1 MLFVH
6 RVTTPFISAWD
17 FYGIQHEKLATIRI
31 SFLLRLIVVDVEP
44 FLEIWSSVF
53 SSEDWEIRYRRS
65 LDPLNLFVDASPR
78 FDGTLRLFRM
88 ILDVN
93 HPAFQIEDRQW
104 RPSVIE
110 IFNHYFSC
118 IWKDPT
124 VSLLRFWGPLAFLIG
139 SHL

>member
-1 MLFVH
+1 MVKSLLIR
-6 RVTTPFISAWD
+6 RVGNQVQRTVSLLDPF
-17 FYGIQHEKLATIRI
+17 
-31 SFLLRLIVVDVEP
+31 VDV
-44 FLEIWSSVF
+44 
-53 SSEDWEIRYRRS
+53 
-65 LDPLNLFVDASPR
+65 SPR

-110 IFNHYFSC
+110 IFNRYFAC

-124 VSLLRFWGPLAFLIG
+124 VCLYAFG
-139 SHL
+139 VTSPS

>member
-1 MLFVH
+1 MFSH
-6 RVTTPFISAWD
+6 RKSGKSGTMGGSILYA
-17 FYGIQHEKLATIRI
+17 
-31 SFLLRLIVVDVEP
+31 SFTDVP
-44 FLEIWSSVF
+44 
-53 SSEDWEIRYRRS
+53 
-65 LDPLNLFVDASPR
+65 PR

-110 IFNHYFSC
+110 IFIHYFAC

-124 VSLLRFWGPLAFLIG
+124 VSLLKVTLL
-139 SHL
+139 S